1 MVLINDKIDG
11 IVRHVISFG
20 AGFLVSGGYIT
31 ADSVAG
37 FVTAIMTVATVIW
50 SIAAKKKAA

>member
-11 IVRHVISFG
+11 LVRHAITFG

-37 FVTAIMTVATVIW
+37 IVTAIMTLATVIW
-50 SIAAKKKAA
+50 SVAAKKKAG